1 VGYLKTEY
9 ISKSASET
17 ESIAKDLSTALGRGC
32 TIALYGELGAGKTVF
47 ARGILRGLGY
57 TGVVSSPTFTIVNEY
72 ELDDHR
78 VAHFDM
84 YRVDNEDTLEAAGF
98 FEHITTGST
107 IIIEWSERIEHLL
120 KTYRSIDL
128 TRVYIYGSGEDKR
141 RIVVE

>member
-1 VGYLKTEY
+1 MKTEY

-128 TRVYIYGSGEDKR
+128 TRVYIFGSGEDKR